1 MNRTSLF
8 IIRISVNI
16 KFTAKIKDI
25 LFFKYTP
32 IIIPVTQAIEIIT
45 SGLLIFPPVIIPIIL

>member
-1 MNRTSLF
+1 MNDEVLYKAKKHKKIDIHKSLF
-8 IIRISVNI
+8 IIRISVSI

-32 IIIPVTQAIEIIT
+32 IIIPVT
-45 SGLLIFPPVIIPIIL
+45 